1 MDKKKKISIWYIV
14 KYVFLFGMLLFAL
27 VPLLQVFIN
36 SFRSD
41 REVKTMPLGLPKQW
55 VFNNYPETWQIGGYG
70 QAYINSLLIAAV
82 VIVVV
87 LAVAGLGAYSISKLE
102 YKGRGFFNAY
112 FFVAISL
119 PGFLYI
125 VPDYFIFNKLH
136 LIDTRVGLMLVYI
149 AMQIPFNMLLLKT
162 FLAGIP
168 RELEEAAKIDGCN
181 ELDSFMKIT
190 LPIAKPMFLTVAILV
205 FVNVWNEYLWSNTFV
220 TTEIIKPVATRFV
233 KFTGEYGSDMAKIY
247 TASVI
252 TIAPVII
259 LYLLFSRKF
268 IEGMTSGSV
277 KGWQKG
283 KLYEDGIYRKDI
295 RGMAGKDNRHPVRSA
310 C

>member
-136 LIDTRVGLMLVYI
+136 LIDTKVGLMLVYI

-277 KGWQKG
+277 KG
-283 KLYEDGIYRKDI
+283 
-295 RGMAGKDNRHPVRSA
+295 
-310 C
+310 

>member
-82 VIVVV
+82 VIVVF

-277 KGWQKG
+277 KG
-283 KLYEDGIYRKDI
+283 
-295 RGMAGKDNRHPVRSA
+295 
-310 C
+310 

>member
-55 VFNNYPETWQIGGYG
+55 VFHNYPETWQIGGYG

-277 KGWQKG
+277 KG
-283 KLYEDGIYRKDI
+283 
-295 RGMAGKDNRHPVRSA
+295 
-310 C
+310 

>member
-149 AMQIPFNMLLLKT
+149 AMQIPLNMLLLKT

-277 KGWQKG
+277 KG
-283 KLYEDGIYRKDI
+283 
-295 RGMAGKDNRHPVRSA
+295 
-310 C
+310 

>member
-168 RELEEAAKIDGCN
+168 RELEEAVKIDGCN

-277 KGWQKG
+277 KG
-283 KLYEDGIYRKDI
+283 
-295 RGMAGKDNRHPVRSA
+295 
-310 C
+310 

>member
-87 LAVAGLGAYSISKLE
+87 LAVAGLEAYSISKLE

-277 KGWQKG
+277 KG
-283 KLYEDGIYRKDI
+283 
-295 RGMAGKDNRHPVRSA
+295 
-310 C
+310 

>member
-55 VFNNYPETWQIGGYG
+55 VFNNYPETWKIGGYG

-277 KGWQKG
+277 KG
-283 KLYEDGIYRKDI
+283 
-295 RGMAGKDNRHPVRSA
+295 
-310 C
+310 